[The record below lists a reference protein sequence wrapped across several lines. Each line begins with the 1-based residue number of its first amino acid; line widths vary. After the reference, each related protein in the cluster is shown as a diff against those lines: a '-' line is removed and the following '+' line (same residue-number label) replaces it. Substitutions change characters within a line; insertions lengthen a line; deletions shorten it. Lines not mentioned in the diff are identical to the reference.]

1 MRLLIIVQAED
12 SVVAEN
18 QIQELTSDL
27 GRLCLPV
34 NIVSSYSGLTTD
46 VEVVM
51 ISTKGNNQESL
62 NPEQRKLLNQC
73 DLAVS
78 KLYHSIFDSFKVIK
92 DRKKSVVRDITE
104 ASFYC
109 MLGKYYAFDYVELT
123 KNDCE

>member
-1 MRLLIIVQAED
+1 MRLLIILQADD

-18 QIQELTSDL
+18 QIQELTRDL
-27 GRLCLPV
+27 GQLCLPV
-34 NIVSSYSGLTTD
+34 NIVSSYGQLSTD
-46 VEVVM
+46 VEVV
-51 ISTKGNNQESL
+51 IITTKANNQENL
-62 NPEQRKLLNQC
+62 NLEQHKLLLES
-73 DLAVS
+73 DLAVC
-78 KLYHSIFDSFKVIK
+78 KLYYSIFDAFKVVK

>member
-1 MRLLIIVQAED
+1 MRLLIILQAED
-12 SVVAEN
+12 SIVAEN
-18 QIQELTSDL
+18 QIQELTRDL

-34 NIVSSYSGLTTD
+34 NIVSSYGQLSTD
-46 VEVVM
+46 VEVV
-51 ISTKGNNQESL
+51 IITTKANNQENL
-62 NPEQRKLLNQC
+62 NLEQRKLLLES
-73 DLAVS
+73 DLAVC
-78 KLYHSIFDSFKVIK
+78 KLYYSIFDAFKVVK